1 MKTLDIQTSRPRL
14 DITSTRASLEITN
27 KMRRFRSKRVAP
39 QMTVERQAPT
49 MSVNWSKVWAE
60 SGRRSPEQLKQ
71 YLNQVSRQNVDRAIQ
86 NFVSNGNYML
96 QVQNYIGKKGA
107 NPIAELSLQQMKSE
121 LPEINVAMMPQ
132 SLPEVSWDPGYVRVE
147 WSTGELQVEWD
158 NEYAP
163 DIRVTPHSVE
173 IRLSGRSEVKIS
185 VKEDRV
191 AYDGGKK
198 VNKKA

>member
-27 KMRRFRSKRVAP
+27 KTRRFTSKRVAP
-39 QMTVERQAPT
+39 QMNVERQAPT
-49 MSVNWSKVWAE
+49 MKVNWSKVWAE

-71 YLNQVSRQNVDRAIQ
+71 YLNQMSRQNVDLAVQ
-86 NFVSNGNYML
+86 NFVNNGNYML
-96 QVQNYIGKKGA
+96 QLQNYIGKDV
-107 NPIAELSLQQMKSE
+107 NPIAELSLERMKSE

-147 WSTGELQVEWD
+147 WTTGELQVEWD

-173 IRLSGRSEVKIS
+173 IKLAGHSEVKIS

-191 AYDGGKK
+191 ANESGNK
-198 VNKKA
+198 VNKNA

>member
-1 MKTLDIQTSRPRL
+1 MKTLDIQTSRPTLDISSTRARL
-14 DITSTRASLEITN
+14 DITSKT
-27 KMRRFRSKRVAP
+27 RRFTSKRVAP
-39 QMTVERQAPT
+39 QMKVERQAPT

-86 NFVSNGNYML
+86 NFVSNGNYMMQL
-96 QVQNYIGKKGA
+96 QNYMGKKGA
-107 NPIAELSLQQMKSE
+107 NPIAELSLEQMRSE
-121 LPEINVAMMPQ
+121 LPQINVAMMPQ

-147 WSTGELQVEWD
+147 WTTGELQVEWD
-158 NEYAP
+158 NDFAP

-173 IRLSGRSEVKIS
+173 IKLAGRSEVKIS

-191 AYDGGKK
+191 AQDGGKH